1 MCRSKGLKGAQ
12 QPRKEVKE
20 SQVIIQVGGDAVMAA
35 SVACMRRGLTEWG

>member
-20 SQVIIQVGGDAVMAA
+20 SQVIIQVGGRCSDGCIGGVHA
-35 SVACMRRGLTEWG
+35 SWAD